1 MAAGT
6 ASVEAQFRIAAD
18 RGLIVDIHCDE
29 SDDPLSRHIDDG
41 SGDNTL
47 RHERQHRIARHLD
60 AFDGQLLSL
69 EVHRADC
76 AIRDEYHCQSVL
88 INITLQGGRTRALTG
103 AD

>member
-1 MAAGT
+1 MSTMAAETTRYGMN
-6 ASVEAQFRIAAD
+6 
-18 RGLIVDIHCDE
+18 
-29 SDDPLSRHIDDG
+29 G
-41 SGDNTL
+41 S
-47 RHERQHRIARHLD
+47 HRIARHLD